1 MLVAR
6 KLFAGLVVREQLVGV
21 NIVGAPVI
29 GSTRVVV
36 PLVAGLAVSGGRLVG
51 SEEVA
56 DNWQVGF
63 DWSLVR
69 GLLTC
74 RKQSLILHSS
84 KLNNHYR
91 RLTKQNVFLVNVMRI
106 LDNYF
111 FYQRKALFEKNIAVT
126 GSV

>member
-1 MLVAR
+1 M
-6 KLFAGLVVREQLVGV
+6 
-21 NIVGAPVI
+21 
-29 GSTRVVV
+29 
-36 PLVAGLAVSGGRLVG
+36 VG

-56 DNWQVGF
+56 DNWQVEF
-63 DWSLVR
+63 NWSLVR